1 MVRLGIKEH
10 KTHFSKN
17 LVLLVYVSIS
27 KTKIEIIMTKE
38 EKKQLRSDLF
48 RHLDGIVT
56 APTAYVLHQNGV
68 LDYLLKTKKTSLQQ
82 LCQAFKCNEGYLNIA
97 LRVLASQTWLTYD
110 IIDDNDI
117 QISINDNSKSAF
129 ALIPLYK
136 EVVDLIQYS
145 GEFHRRKFDK
155 APFQLLEKIFKNY
168 KNQYGLEFSND
179 KKIKTLQLQV
189 LKHIE
194 GIMVGPTI
202 VALGMSG
209 MFHKYFMEAS
219 FQADEFHKD
228 GESFEKLLDIFVY
241 LDWFEKKNRNYS
253 FTKKGLFYA
262 KRASA
267 YGVTVSYIPTFR
279 KVQELLFGD
288 PTIFWNLP
296 AGSKEIHVD
305 REMNVWGSGG
315 AHSSYFKKIDEIII
329 DLFNQPIEEQ
339 PKGIVDMGCGN
350 GAFLIHLFDVIE
362 HRTLRGT
369 MLEEYPL
376 FLVGADYNEAA
387 LKVTRA
393 NIIQADIWAKLI
405 WGDIGKPDFLAKD
418 LEENYGI
425 QLNEL
430 LNVRTFLDHNRTW
443 SAPETKTP
451 NRKSTSTG
459 AFAFRGQRISNADIE
474 DNLREHLEK
483 WTPYVQKFGLLVI
496 ELHTISPKLTAQNLG
511 NTAATAY
518 DATHGFS
525 DQYIVEIEVFH
536 KMAEEA
542 GLFPVEKHFSRFPDS
557 DLGVISINLLK
568 AKG

>member
-1 MVRLGIKEH
+1 MNK
-10 KTHFSKN
+10 K
-17 LVLLVYVSIS
+17 
-27 KTKIEIIMTKE
+27 

-56 APTAYVLHQNGV
+56 APTAYVLYENNI
-68 LDYLLKTKKTSLQQ
+68 LKYLLKEQKTSLEQ

-97 LRVLASQTWLTYD
+97 LRVLASQGWLDYK
-110 IIDDNDI
+110 IIDNDSI
-117 QISINDNSKSAF
+117 QIHINDKSETAF
-129 ALIPLYK
+129 GLIPLYK

-145 GEFHRRKFDK
+145 GEFHRRKFEK
-155 APFQLLEKIFKNY
+155 APFRLLEKIFKNY
-168 KNQYGLEFSND
+168 QKQYGLELSSD
-179 KKIKTLQLQV
+179 EKAKAIQLQV

-194 GIMVGPTI
+194 GIMVGPTV

-228 GESFEKLLDIFVY
+228 GESFEKLLDMFAF
-241 LDWFEKKNRNYS
+241 LGWFKKKNNNFS
-253 FTKKGLFYA
+253 FTDKGLFYA

-267 YGVTVSYIPTFR
+267 YGVTVSYVPTFR
-279 KVQELLFGD
+279 KLQDLLFGD

-329 DLFNQPIEEQ
+329 DLFNQPIEDQ

-369 MLEEYPL
+369 MLEEHPL
-376 FLVGADYNEAA
+376 FLVGADYNQAA
-387 LKVTRA
+387 LKVTRG

-425 QLNEL
+425 ELKDL
-430 LNVRTFLDHNRTW
+430 LNVRTFLDHNRIW
-443 SAPETKTP
+443 SEPETKTP
-451 NRKSTSTG
+451 NRQSNSTG
-459 AFAFRGQRISNADIE
+459 AFAFRGKRLSNADVE

-483 WTPYVQKFGLLVI
+483 WTPYVEKFGLLVI
-496 ELHTISPKLTAQNLG
+496 ELHTISPTLTAQNLG
-511 NTAATAY
+511 KSAATAY

-536 KMAEEA
+536 KMAAEA
-542 GLFPVEKHFSRFPDS
+542 GLFSVDKHFSRFPDS

-568 AKG
+568 AQS